1 MLEGLRHLCRELTG
15 PYKYATTNQTW
26 QLVLLVTEDMSKT
39 LELADASSYCFV
51 NFPVTSNTRRPV
63 STIPRGENDIGPD
76 DLSL

>member
-1 MLEGLRHLCRELTG
+1 M
-15 PYKYATTNQTW
+15 
-26 QLVLLVTEDMSKT
+26 TEDMSKT